1 MGSGRSLVDRG
12 SEQQVRRGT
21 TQSPRGDGGANLLR
35 LQRSV
40 GNRAV
45 GRILARDTP
54 EPGSGEPT
62 EVALSPQEMWDRVLA
77 ERGMASRVPPHR
89 VEVTD
94 EELKAAQRKMEAA
107 RQAVQHAGENPDLQ
121 LRTRKGEKAQRR
133 QAAQARLTEAQ
144 DGLETAN
151 RELGKAQRAARS
163 AQANR
168 SGPVPPS
175 PETVDER
182 QLGHGVATY
191 AAVQVTDGQG
201 KRVAFG
207 IGAFDGKQHAEEM
220 ALRQIREE
228 LTRRGIRPGQ
238 HGPTGWKV
246 TVVVDQH
253 VCDERCR
260 PALRQ
265 FADDYGIDRDEVRAY
280 YPERVGADPKVSPK
294 TASKTAHAQETR
306 ISSEGE
312 QVIAT
317 GEHPYRLKGSTPTET
332 PGSTPTDPTSRP
344 PPAKPKTSPAPRRSG
359 KPVSPEAPRPPKA
372 VKTSGGEEHAPPPKT
387 SSTSKLATEVEQ
399 AAEQELSGF
408 RRVAG
413 KATKGLAAIVKL
425 GVVPLQIALELLN
438 AVQSIE
444 MTESALSGNGWILT
458 GQVAQAKQLSR
469 DTDQL
474 VTAYDQESYHA
485 DVQRLVDTAL
495 RNDEHYAA
503 LGVNANYWSSLDLSD
518 FCVQAKA
525 QLSQHVDQC
534 RAIDKDMTSIMNQVR
549 AGQKFCDDELKS
561 DAVLAAEAIGAASGI
576 PVGLTETLFM
586 ASRDLDTIA
595 GYLGGPMYA
604 MHKHLAQAEADL
616 KLLDDNILT
625 QGLADVQAG

>member
-12 SEQQVRRGT
+12 SGQQGMPGAR
-21 TQSPRGDGGANLLR
+21 QSSGGGGSASVLR

-54 EPGSGEPT
+54 EPGGGDPT

-94 EELKAAQRKMEAA
+94 EALKAAQQQMEAA
-107 RQAVQHAGENPDLQ
+107 RQAVQRSGEDPDLQ
-121 LRTRKGEKAQRR
+121 VKARKGEKAQRR
-133 QAAQARLTEAQ
+133 GAAEARLAAAKEK
-144 DGLETAN
+144 LETAN
-151 RELGKAQRAARS
+151 TELGKAQRAARS

-168 SGPVPPS
+168 SEPVPSS
-175 PETVDER
+175 PEEVNER

-191 AAVQVTDGQG
+191 AAVQVTDEKG

-207 IGAFDGKQHAEEM
+207 MGAFDGKQHAEEM

-228 LTRRGIRPGQ
+228 LTRRGIRPAQ
-238 HGPTGWKV
+238 PSRTGWKV

-265 FADDYGIDRDEVRAY
+265 FADDYGIARDEVRAH
-280 YPERVGADPKVSPK
+280 YPERVGADPKVTPK
-294 TASKTAHAQETR
+294 TASKTAHVQETR
-306 ISSEGE
+306 ISAEGE

-317 GEHPYRLKGSTPTET
+317 GEHPFRLKGSTPPET
-332 PGSTPTDPTSRP
+332 PKGPPKDPTSGP
-344 PPAKPKTSPAPRRSG
+344 PPAKPKTGPAPG
-359 KPVSPEAPRPPKA
+359 KVVTPEGPRPPKA
-372 VKTSGGEEHAPPPKT
+372 AKGPGGEEHAPPPKT
-387 SSTSKLATEVEQ
+387 SSTSKLAAEVEQ
-399 AAEQELSGF
+399 AAVKELSGF

-413 KATKGLAAIVKL
+413 KAAKGLATVVKL
-425 GVVPLQIALELLN
+425 GVVPVQIALELLN
-438 AVQSIE
+438 AVASIE

-474 VTAYDQESYHA
+474 LGAYDQGSYHG
-485 DVQRLVDTAL
+485 DIQRLVDTAL
-495 RNDEHYAA
+495 QNDEHYAA
-503 LGVNANYWSSLDLSD
+503 LGVNASYWSSIELSD

-534 RAIDKDMTSIMNQVR
+534 RAIDTDMTSIMAQVR
-549 AGQKFCDDELKS
+549 AGQKFCEDMLNS
-561 DAVLAAEAIGAASGI
+561 DAVLVAEAAGAAAGI

-586 ASRDLDTIA
+586 ASQDLDTIA

-604 MHKHLAQAEADL
+604 IHKHLEQAEADL

-625 QGLADVQAG
+625 QGLAGVQAG

>member
-1 MGSGRSLVDRG
+1 MGSGRSVFDPGRG
-12 SEQQVRRGT
+12 QQVRAGAKQPTR
-21 TQSPRGDGGANLLR
+21 GGASESLLR

-54 EPGSGEPT
+54 EPGSPDPT
-62 EVALSPQEMWDRVLA
+62 EVALSPQEMWNRVLA

-94 EELKAAQRKMEAA
+94 EALTAAQQNMDTARK
-107 RQAVQHAGENPDLQ
+107 AVQRAGEDPDLQ
-121 LRTRKGEKAQRR
+121 LKARKGEKAERR
-133 QAAQARLTEAQ
+133 QAAQARLAEEQ
-144 DGLETAN
+144 DKLETAN

-168 SGPVPPS
+168 SEPVPPS
-175 PETVDER
+175 PEEVDER

-191 AAVQVTDGQG
+191 AAVQVTDEHG

-207 IGAFDGKQHAEEM
+207 MGAFDGKQHAEEM

-228 LTRRGIRPGQ
+228 LTRKGIRPSQLGR
-238 HGPTGWKV
+238 TGWKV

-265 FADDYGIDRDEVRAY
+265 FADDYGIAREEVRAH
-280 YPERVGADPKVSPK
+280 YPERVGADPKVTPK
-294 TASKTAHAQETR
+294 TASKTAHVQETR
-306 ISSEGE
+306 ISPEGE

-317 GEHPYRLKGSTPTET
+317 GEHPFRLKGATPTEA
-332 PGSTPTDPTSRP
+332 PKGTPTDPTSGP
-344 PPAKPKTSPAPRRSG
+344 PAAKPKTSPAPRPPGKRVEPEGPRS
-359 KPVSPEAPRPPKA
+359 PKA
-372 VKTSGGEEHAPPPKT
+372 VKTSGSEEHAPPPKT
-387 SSTSKLATEVEQ
+387 SSTSKLAAEAEQ
-399 AAEQELSGF
+399 AAAKELSGF

-413 KATKGLAAIVKL
+413 KAAKGLATVVKL
-425 GVVPLQIALELLN
+425 GVVPAQIALELLN
-438 AVQSIE
+438 AVASIE

-474 VTAYDQESYHA
+474 LSAYDQGSYHA
-485 DVQRLVDTAL
+485 DMQRLVDTAL
-495 RNDEHYAA
+495 KNDEHYAA
-503 LGVNANYWSSLDLSD
+503 LGVNASYWSSIELSD

-534 RAIDKDMTSIMNQVR
+534 REIDKDMASIMAQVR
-549 AGQKFCDDELKS
+549 AGQKFCDDMLNS
-561 DAVLAAEAIGAASGI
+561 DAVLVAEAAGAASGI

-595 GYLGGPMYA
+595 GYLGGPIYA
-604 MHKHLAQAEADL
+604 MHKHLEQAEADL

-625 QGLADVQAG
+625 QGLAGVQAG